1 MGRNNTRKRHTAG
14 RDRVCSKKQKTEE
27 ACHDAKCL
35 LDLPNEIIQGYIL
48 QYLCGEDILNL
59 SVVGSTRLRAIAK
72 QYITGTYW
80 K

>member
-14 RDRVCSKKQKTEE
+14 RKRVCSKRPKTKE
-27 ACHDAKCL
+27 ACHDGKSL

-48 QYLCGEDILNL
+48 PYLCGEDILNL
-59 SVVGSTRLRAIAK
+59 SVVGSSRLRAIAK
-72 QYITGTYW
+72 QHITGTYQ